1 MHTKSDSIEIMMD
14 SKTDGIINELF
25 KSLLQKYQEG
35 LEESMRESKFIFDS
49 VDLLCYHQKTSL
61 KRGGLHIYS
70 PALLFGKKSNSY
82 F

>member
-1 MHTKSDSIEIMMD
+1 MIF
-14 SKTDGIINELF
+14 NELF

-49 VDLLCYHQKTSL
+49 VDLLCYHLQKTSL

-70 PALLFGKKSNSY
+70 PTLLFGKKKQQLFLKARITTVLSIH
-82 F
+82 